1 MLNRRYIP
9 AVTIASIIIIVLWKL
24 VFTNLIL
31 ARGDTLYYIYPYWE
45 HRARTFLS
53 GQIPLWNP
61 YIFMGSPFLA
71 NPQAGVLYPPN
82 WLLTPFNT
90 TNV

>member
-1 MLNRRYIP
+1 M
-9 AVTIASIIIIVLWKL
+9 LWKL

-31 ARGDTLYYIYPYWE
+31 ARGDTLFYIYPYWE
-45 HRARTFLS
+45 HRARAFLS

-71 NPQAGVLYPPN
+71 NPQAGVLYPLN
-82 WLLTPFNT
+82 WLLTPFST
-90 TNV
+90 TNTVKITIITHL